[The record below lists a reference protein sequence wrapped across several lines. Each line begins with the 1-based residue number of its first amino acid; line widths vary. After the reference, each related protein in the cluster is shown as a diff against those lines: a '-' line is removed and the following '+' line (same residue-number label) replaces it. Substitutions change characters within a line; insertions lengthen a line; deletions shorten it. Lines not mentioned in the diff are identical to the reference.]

1 MRYFSRPFLVLSLL
15 LFLTLAA
22 CAPPDL
28 SDTAAQPVDTSPI
41 AEATTEP
48 ASEPAAEPTSAPDT
62 MQRGQGM
69 GNHGGM
75 MRFHHAQI
83 PEDYAG
89 LSNPVAVDDESL
101 ARGQAQYQALCASC
115 HGDSGMGEGPAGQ
128 VLDPPASPVARTSQM
143 MTDAYLFWRI
153 TEGGI
158 PFDTAMPAWG
168 DALDEDAR
176 WDVIN
181 YTRSLGTS
189 GGMGRGPGGGQGQ
202 QGRGQGMGG
211 MNEEEHHAEMLA
223 EGIEMGLF
231 TEEDAE
237 LFLAV
242 HAVLDEHYRTG
253 ESGMDEMP
261 APGKMSMQRAMTG
274 QAVRDGYITQEQAD
288 RFTEIHDAL
297 IEAGIM

>member
-1 MRYFSRPFLVLSLL
+1 MPNFSRPFLILSLL
-15 LFLTLAA
+15 LLLVLAA

-28 SDTAAQPVDTSPI
+28 SETAARPVDTSPV

-48 ASEPAAEPTSAPDT
+48 ASEAAVAPTDTQET

-69 GNHGGM
+69 GGHGNM
-75 MRFHHAQI
+75 MRFHHAQV
-83 PEDYAG
+83 PEAYVE
-89 LSNPVAVDDESL
+89 LTNPVVVDDDSL
-101 ARGQAQYQALCASC
+101 DRGATQYQALCATC
-115 HGDSGMGEGPAGQ
+115 HGDTGMGEGPAGQ
-128 VLDPPASPVARTSQM
+128 ALNPPASQIAHTSQM
-143 MTDAYLFWRI
+143 MTDGYLFWRI

-168 DALDEDAR
+168 DTLDEDAR

-202 QGRGQGMGG
+202 QGRGQGMSG

-253 ESGMDEMP
+253 ESSMDEMP
-261 APGKMSMQRAMTG
+261 APGKMTMQRAMTG
-274 QAVRDGYITQEQAD
+274 QAVRDGYITEEDAD

-297 IEAGIM
+297 LEAGIM

>member
-1 MRYFSRPFLVLSLL
+1 MPNFSRPFLILSLL
-15 LFLTLAA
+15 LLLVLAA

-28 SDTAAQPVDTSPI
+28 SETAAQPVDTSPV
-41 AEATTEP
+41 AAATTEP
-48 ASEPAAEPTSAPDT
+48 AGEAAVEPTSEPET
-62 MQRGQGM
+62 LQRGQGM
-69 GNHGGM
+69 GGHGNM

-101 ARGQAQYQALCASC
+101 ARGQVQYQALCASC

-128 VLDPPASPVARTSQM
+128 VLDPPASPIARTSQM
-143 MTDAYLFWRI
+143 MTDGYLFWRV
-153 TEGGI
+153 TEGGV

-181 YTRSLGTS
+181 YTRSLAT
-189 GGMGRGPGGGQGQ
+189 GGRMGRGPGGGQGQ
-202 QGRGQGMGG
+202 GQGQGMAG

-231 TEEDAE
+231 TEADAE

-242 HAVLDEHYRTG
+242 HAVLDEYYRTG
-253 ESGMDEMP
+253 ESNMDEMP
-261 APGKMSMQRAMTG
+261 TAGKQSMQRAMTG

-288 RFTEIHDAL
+288 RFTEIHDVL
-297 IEAGIM
+297 LEAGIM